1 MRMRTEKDINR
12 ELISKIEGLER
23 DFEDRMEGV
32 MEKKMDEM
40 ERY

>member
-1 MRMRTEKDINR
+1 M
-12 ELISKIEGLER
+12 KIEGLER

-40 ERY
+40 ERYQSKLQDKDKAITQL